1 MVSNLSARPMIA
13 EEAVKKLLNEPQEE
27 RVSGSLQHL
36 CRASA
41 SEEAVKKLLADAQRL
56 TPALS
61 KRWS

>member
-13 EEAVKKLLNEPQEE
+13 EEAVKKLLDETQEE
-27 RVSGSLQHL
+27 RVSGPLQHL

-41 SEEAVKKLLADAQRL
+41 FEKTVKKLLADAQRL